1 MMGIAGAGGVKSI
14 AVAFAVAEVV
24 LGAVGAGGVVVV
36 TSGRPAK
43 ARGAVILD
51 MRASNVV

>member
-1 MMGIAGAGGVKSI
+1 MGIAGAGGFKSF

-36 TSGRPAK
+36 SSGRPAK

>member
-1 MMGIAGAGGVKSI
+1 MGIVGAGGFKSF
-14 AVAFAVAEVV
+14 AVAFAVAEAV

-36 TSGRPAK
+36 SSGRPAK

-51 MRASNVV
+51 MRASNVL